1 MATPS
6 KLRPVYRAVCAEAA
20 RLGATARAHV
30 SRFDPDGAVMFF
42 TSERDGHAADETT
55 AAALERAAQ
64 LAGGWLLGARAQKLD
79 AYLRSLR
86 ETLDPN
92 RIMNPGTLS

>member
-6 KLRPVYRAVCAEAA
+6 KLRPVYAAVNAEAA
-20 RLGATARAHV
+20 RLGASSRTHV

-42 TSERDGHAADETT
+42 TFERDGQPADDTT
-55 AAALERAAQ
+55 CAALERAAEA
-64 LAGGWLLGARAQKLD
+64 AGAWLLGARAVKLD
-79 AYLRSLR
+79 AYLRVLR
-86 ETLDPN
+86 DTLDPQ